1 MQDHALSLFLSL
13 ALSFSLYPSNLGQDH
28 VPKEYFMGA
37 VMRVAPDVDKASAR
51 PWRALIPSHSGTNG
65 SE

>member
-1 MQDHALSLFLSL
+1 
-13 ALSFSLYPSNLGQDH
+13 
-28 VPKEYFMGA
+28 MGA